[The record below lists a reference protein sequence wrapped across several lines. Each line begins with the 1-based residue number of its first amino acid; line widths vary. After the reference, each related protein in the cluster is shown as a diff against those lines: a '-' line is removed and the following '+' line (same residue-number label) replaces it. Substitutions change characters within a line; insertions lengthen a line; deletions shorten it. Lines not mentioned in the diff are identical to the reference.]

1 MARKLSK
8 ILVSQTEADL
18 IKNKTAQQDAMG
30 FATDEDSLVFN
41 QHVIR
46 GVSDWGRQKLKAME
60 DAEVLSK
67 LTASIT
73 FSPGNGS
80 YITGGAS
87 GYNATITVTLKFN
100 GQPAAGAT
108 VTKVAAGGT
117 PKLDGDGKAFTAD
130 ANHPGTYTLAV
141 KPVNDKYTATDGH
154 FGEKVKVHV
163 AYNGMEKDFSVDYDR
178 YAITYF
184 GGGAETITAADV
196 VKLKDMGV
204 KNTVAGTYTIATTP
218 GQYVW
223 LCVPSFLAISSVTAV
238 TGTQTSP
245 VPMDDVKTVT
255 GVKQGEEAVTY
266 KCYRTGL
273 AVNGTSVTFRIA

>member
-18 IKNKTAQQDAMG
+18 IKNKAAQQDAMG

-67 LTASIT
+67 LTASWA
-73 FSPGNGS
+73 FAPANGTEMVGGS
-80 YITGGAS
+80 TGFHVT
-87 GYNATITVTLKFN
+87 ATLTVKFQD
-100 GQPAAGAT
+100 QPVGGAT
-108 VTKVAAGGT
+108 VTRVKNGT
-117 PKLDGDGKAFTAD
+117 PIFTSAEAFTAD
-130 ANHPGTYTLAV
+130 TKNVGNYTLTL
-141 KPVNDKYTATDGH
+141 DKSESATVTNG
-154 FGEKVKVHV
+154 KVSETFVAHV
-163 AYNGMEKDFSVDYDR
+163 VYNGMEKDFSVTYSQ
-178 YAITYF
+178 YAACYF
-184 GGGAETITAADV
+184 GGGADTITAAQ
-196 VKLKDMGV
+196 VKALTKQSQLGS
-204 KNTVAGTYTIATTP
+204 VAGTYTIATTP

-223 LCVPSFLAISSVTAV
+223 LCVPSFLTINSVTAV

-245 VPMDDVKTVT
+245 VPMDAVKTVT
-255 GVKQGEEAVTY
+255 GVMSGEQPVTY